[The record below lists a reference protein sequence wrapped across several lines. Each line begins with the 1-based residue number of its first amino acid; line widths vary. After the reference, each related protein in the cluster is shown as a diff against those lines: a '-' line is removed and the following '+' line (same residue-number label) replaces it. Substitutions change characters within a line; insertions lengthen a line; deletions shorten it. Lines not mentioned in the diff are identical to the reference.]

1 MRAGACRRTPH
12 AEGDAE
18 AAIPMP
24 GKRLTIVVHGFTRRV
39 EDATAVERSLARQP
53 GVLHATVNPATE
65 VAYVAYDP
73 AVCDAGALVA
83 AIRRAGF
90 RAEAPVER

>member
-1 MRAGACRRTPH
+1 M
-12 AEGDAE
+12 
-18 AAIPMP
+18 AI
-24 GKRLTIVVHGFTRRV
+24 
-39 EDATAVERSLARQP
+39 EQSLARQA

-73 AVCDAGALVA
+73 AVCDAAALVN

-90 RAEAPVER
+90 GAGPPVER